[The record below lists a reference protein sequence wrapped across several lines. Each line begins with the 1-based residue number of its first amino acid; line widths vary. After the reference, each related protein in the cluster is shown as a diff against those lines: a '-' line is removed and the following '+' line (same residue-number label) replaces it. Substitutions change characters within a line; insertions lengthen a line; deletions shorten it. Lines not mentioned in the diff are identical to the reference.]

1 MKVIKRILALF
12 LTVVFLFAFS
22 VTAFAANGQVT
33 YDGNAREFIF
43 APGSDHSVT
52 DLFTEFKDVM
62 PGDSISQTITVRNEA
77 SRRVKIKIYLRSLGA
92 QPESEEFLS
101 QMSLKVDKLENTN
114 MFEAPA
120 DQKAQL
126 TEWTYVG
133 LLYSGGET
141 ELKVTLDVP
150 TSLDN
155 SFKSQAGHID
165 WEFKVEEF
173 PTEPT
178 DPRPPQT
185 GDLWN
190 YLPWLITFVAS
201 ATTLFIIFFIAKRRK
216 QNEN

>member
-1 MKVIKRILALF
+1 MKIFKRVSIVLLAVILMMTSTI
-12 LTVVFLFAFS
+12 
-22 VTAFAANGQVT
+22 TAFAANGQVT

-52 DLFTEFKDVM
+52 DLFPEFKDVM

-101 QMSLKVDKLENTN
+101 KMNLKVDKLEDTN

-120 DQKAQL
+120 DQTAQL
-126 TEWTYVG
+126 TEWTYIG

-155 SFKSQAGHID
+155 NFKSQAGHID

-185 GDLWN
+185 GDVWN
-190 YLPWLITFVAS
+190 YLPWAITFVAS
-201 ATTLFIIFFIAKRRK
+201 ATTLFIVFLIVKRRK
-216 QNEN
+216 QTEN